1 MERFEKTTYIIR
13 FSEGNEIKTLK
24 VGDDDTLK
32 YIVDKLEMEF
42 INYVII
48 KEQENCYRHIAK
60 ALLDYQIGGV
70 E

>member
-13 FSEGNEIKTLK
+13 FREGNEIKTLK
-24 VGDDDTLK
+24 IGDDDTLK

-48 KEQENCYRHIAK
+48 KEQENCYRNIVK
-60 ALLDYQIGGV
+60 VLLDYQIEGV